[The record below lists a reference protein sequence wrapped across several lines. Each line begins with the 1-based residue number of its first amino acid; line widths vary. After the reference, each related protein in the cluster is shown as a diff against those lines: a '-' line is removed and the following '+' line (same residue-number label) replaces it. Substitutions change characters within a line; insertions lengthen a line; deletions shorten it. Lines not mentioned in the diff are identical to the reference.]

1 MERTLQMIDE
11 LAKREEIIKKYVGWF
26 DEHTCKNWDTE
37 IMLKEFADEI
47 IPLNAD
53 GNSRQVEQIKSK
65 KILSNKFRLSV
76 KKEFLKRQIENLS
89 EDFAGKFG
97 VDSFDLDWLF
107 EKIEKKLR
115 NKKMKTDYEKL
126 TENK

>member
-11 LAKREEIIKKYVGWF
+11 LAKR
-26 DEHTCKNWDTE
+26 
-37 IMLKEFADEI
+37 
-47 IPLNAD
+47 
-53 GNSRQVEQIKSK
+53 VEQIKSK